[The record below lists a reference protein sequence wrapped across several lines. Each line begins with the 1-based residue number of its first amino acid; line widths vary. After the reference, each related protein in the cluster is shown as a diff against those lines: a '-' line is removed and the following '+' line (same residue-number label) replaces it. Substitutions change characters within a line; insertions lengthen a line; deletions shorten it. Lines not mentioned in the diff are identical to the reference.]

1 MTKKE
6 MKEIYHKAFDLLFEM
21 QEEYYR
27 HNKALINQDY
37 VTAEDART
45 TKTKRN
51 QAFNQKAKGKLT
63 TQ

>member
-1 MTKKE
+1 MTKDK

-37 VTAEDART
+37 VTAEDASI
-45 TKTKRN
+45 KFKMYL
-51 QAFNQKAKGKLT
+51 KELKELGKWKN
-63 TQ
+63 

>member
-1 MTKKE
+1 MTKDK

-37 VTAEDART
+37 VTAEDASI
-45 TKTKRN
+45 KFKMYL
-51 QAFNQKAKGKLT
+51 KELKELGK
-63 TQ
+63 